1 MLNPVQQRSLTIR
14 NAHTRFRYFH
24 SAFLSEFS
32 HGVRKARSRHLHQKR
47 EDVTSGATSETVKN
61 LAGRTNVE
69 GWSFFV
75 VEGTETFQVLTRARQ
90 TDMLADH
97 LCDIDPFSDLINEV
111 IRNQASPHGRLSSQH
126 APVRSSKKR
135 SEPVDVQIRIDRS
148 G

>member
-1 MLNPVQQRSLTIR
+1 MFNPAQQRSLTIR
-14 NAHTRFRYFH
+14 NAHTRFHHFH

-32 HGVRKARSRHLHQKR
+32 HRVRKARSRQFHQKR
-47 EDVTSGATSETVKN
+47 EDVTSGATSETVKY
-61 LAGRTNVE
+61 LAGRTNIE

-75 VEGTETFQVLTRARQ
+75 VEGTQTFQVLTGARQ

-111 IRNQASPHGRLSSQH
+111 IRNQASPHGRSSSQH

-135 SEPVDVQIRIDRS
+135 SEPIDLQIKIDRS